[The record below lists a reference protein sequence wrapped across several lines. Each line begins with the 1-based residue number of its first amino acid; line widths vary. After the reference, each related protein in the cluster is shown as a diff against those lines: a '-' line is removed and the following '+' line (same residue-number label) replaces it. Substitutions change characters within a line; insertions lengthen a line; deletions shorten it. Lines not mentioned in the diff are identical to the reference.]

1 MGIAIYV
8 RQSLE
13 KKDSLSLEGQVD
25 ICKKQLTEGEQF
37 EIYEDS
43 GFSGKNINRPA
54 MEKLLNDI
62 ESGIISKVICYKL
75 DRISR
80 SILDFNKLLVLFQK
94 NKVEFVSCTENLDT
108 TSPMG
113 RAMVNIVATFA
124 QLERE
129 TIQERV
135 KDNYYKRGTTGAF
148 LGGTIPYGFN
158 RTYTQINGKKA
169 PMLERDDEQAEVV
182 ELMFELY
189 ANSSM
194 SLGDVAKHINKLGIS
209 SANGK
214 RWNSNTISR
223 MLKSPLYV
231 KANADV
237 YNYYKIKGV
246 SITNEI
252 DDFEGFNGCFLYGK
266 REANERR
273 YTNVKDHYL
282 SIALHEG
289 FVESRLFL
297 KCQAKLDS
305 NQQLCNSGKG
315 KHTWLTGV
323 LKCGKCGYSMSAVKN
338 STGKKYL
345 VCKGKSNQ
353 ANCEGHKNAIIL
365 QDIEDIVEP
374 KIVKKLKELSEI
386 KINTEVKQNR
396 KVNEIKIQISKID
409 EDINKIMEKL
419 LEANNI
425 VMSYINKKIQE
436 LDEQKK
442 ILYAKMQKENNSDD
456 NLKSIKEVIEKA
468 IDFESLS
475 FENKKDVVKLLIDKV
490 EIADTKVKI
499 TWRI

>member
-1 MGIAIYV
+1 MGTAIYV

-129 TIQERV
+129 TIQQRV

-214 RWNSNTISR
+214 RWNSNTVSR

-315 KHTWLTGV
+315 KHGIAALRYTFQRAAYLLQRSRDGGGEPAGDPFTRFMQSQFIEYIWRIV
-323 LKCGKCGYSMSAVKN
+323 HHIDP
-338 STGKKYL
+338 STT
-345 VCKGKSNQ
+345 V
-353 ANCEGHKNAIIL
+353 
-365 QDIEDIVEP
+365 DV
-374 KIVKKLKELSEI
+374 
-386 KINTEVKQNR
+386 
-396 KVNEIKIQISKID
+396 
-409 EDINKIMEKL
+409 
-419 LEANNI
+419 
-425 VMSYINKKIQE
+425 
-436 LDEQKK
+436 
-442 ILYAKMQKENNSDD
+442 
-456 NLKSIKEVIEKA
+456 A
-468 IDFESLS
+468 IDVSRGE
-475 FENKKDVVKLLIDKV
+475 
-490 EIADTKVKI
+490 
-499 TWRI
+499 